1 MPLPHHPKIGDV
13 LICEFPDCFA
23 EPEMV
28 KARPVVVV
36 SKQLPGRPKLCT
48 VVPLSTTAP
57 VPPQPYHCEVATAD
71 IPPPFASPTKW
82 VKADMVYTFS
92 LDRLSR
98 FKLRGRDADGK
109 RMYRTGRLSIED
121 LAMVKECVKKGLS
134 LV

>member
-1 MPLPHHPKIGDV
+1 
-13 LICEFPDCFA
+13 
-23 EPEMV
+23 
-28 KARPVVVV
+28 
-36 SKQLPGRPKLCT
+36 
-48 VVPLSTTAP
+48 
-57 VPPQPYHCEVATAD
+57 
-71 IPPPFASPTKW
+71 